1 MSRWIVQC
9 KPPAIAVTRPT
20 TYLGVTRA
28 QCLLRDG
35 HSRSLTTGRPLRRD
49 GDPRIRPLGRQI
61 SDDYATI
68 RDTYD
73 TPKYPIVLAHG
84 LLGFSELQLSSYLPS
99 VQYWHGIKE
108 ALTAQGATV
117 ITPTVPPSSSIAD
130 RAAALHAALAECAPA
145 PDAVNII
152 AHSMGGLDARY
163 MLAHMS
169 PPPVRVAS
177 LVTVATPHRGSAFA
191 DYLLE
196 EGGKAPIHLPRLY
209 GAIERAGFGT
219 AAFAQLTRRYMQSE
233 FNPAT
238 PDSPDVRYF
247 SYGAAFVKTPP
258 LLNPFRYPH
267 GVLATVEGP
276 NDGLVSV
283 ESSRWGTYK
292 GTLLG
297 VSHLDLINWSNRM
310 GWTVREWMGMKR
322 TFNAIA
328 FYLDMADM
336 LAKEGL

>member
-1 MSRWIVQC
+1 MSRRLIRGNVPTIVVAR
-9 KPPAIAVTRPT
+9 PAARLSVTC
-20 TYLGVTRA
+20 A
-28 QCLLRDG
+28 QRSPNGWPARTLSTGHTLRQE
-35 HSRSLTTGRPLRRD
+35 R
-49 GDPRIRPLGRQI
+49 DPRIRPLGKQI

-68 RDTYD
+68 RDSYE

-84 LLGFSELQLSSYLPS
+84 LLGFAEFQLSSYLPT
-99 VQYWHGIKE
+99 VHYWHGIKE

-117 ITPTVPPSSSIAD
+117 ITPRVPPSSSIAD
-130 RAAALHAALAECAPA
+130 RAAALHEALAACEPK
-145 PDAVNII
+145 PEAVNII

-163 MLAHMS
+163 MLAHIS
-169 PPPVRVAS
+169 PAPIPVAS
-177 LVTVATPHRGSAFA
+177 LVTIATPHRGSAFA

-196 EGGKAPIHLPRLY
+196 EGGEAPIHLPRLY

-219 AAFAQLTRRYMQSE
+219 AAFAQLTQRYMQDE

-238 PDSPDVRYF
+238 QDSPDVRYF
-247 SYGAAFVKTPP
+247 SYGAAFVGTPP
-258 LLNPFRYPH
+258 LLSPFRYPH
-267 GVLATVEGP
+267 SILTAAEGP

-292 GTLLG
+292 GTLLD
-297 VSHLDLINWSNRM
+297 VSHLDLINWSNRVK
-310 GWTVREWMGMKR
+310 WTVREWIGMKR
-322 TFNAIA
+322 NFNAIA

>member
-1 MSRWIVQC
+1 M
-9 KPPAIAVTRPT
+9 
-20 TYLGVTRA
+20 
-28 QCLLRDG
+28 
-35 HSRSLTTGRPLRRD
+35 H
-49 GDPRIRPLGRQI
+49 
-61 SDDYATI
+61 
-68 RDTYD
+68 
-73 TPKYPIVLAHG
+73 
-84 LLGFSELQLSSYLPS
+84 
-99 VQYWHGIKE
+99 YWHGIKE

-130 RAAALHAALAECAPA
+130 RAAALHAALAAETPA
-145 PDAVNII
+145 PEAVNII
-152 AHSMGGLDARY
+152 AHSMGGLDTRY
-163 MLAHMS
+163 MLANLE
-169 PPPVRVAS
+169 PLPVRVAS

-196 EGGKAPIHLPRLY
+196 EGGAAPIHLPRLY

-219 AAFAQLTRRYMQSE
+219 AAFAQLTRRYMQDE

-238 PDSPDVRYF
+238 RDRPDVRYF
-247 SYGAAFVKTPP
+247 SYGAAFVDTPP
-258 LLNPFRYPH
+258 LLSPFRYPH
-267 GVLATVEGP
+267 GILAEAEGA

-297 VSHLDLINWSNRM
+297 VSHLDLINWSNRV
-310 GWTVREWMGMKR
+310 GWTVREWMGVKR
-322 TFNAIA
+322 NFNAIA

>member
-1 MSRWIVQC
+1 
-9 KPPAIAVTRPT
+9 
-20 TYLGVTRA
+20 
-28 QCLLRDG
+28 
-35 HSRSLTTGRPLRRD
+35 
-49 GDPRIRPLGRQI
+49 
-61 SDDYATI
+61 
-68 RDTYD
+68 
-73 TPKYPIVLAHG
+73 
-84 LLGFSELQLSSYLPS
+84 
-99 VQYWHGIKE
+99 
-108 ALTAQGATV
+108 
-117 ITPTVPPSSSIAD
+117 
-130 RAAALHAALAECAPA
+130 
-145 PDAVNII
+145 
-152 AHSMGGLDARY
+152 MGGLDVRY

-196 EGGKAPIHLPRLY
+196 EGGEAPIHLPRLY

-258 LLNPFRYPH
+258 LLSPFRYPH